1 MKWVTKW
8 NKLVTKWKIV
18 IKVPNHNQYFERNKL
33 IFLYH
38 VHNLRWK
45 KKETAIH
52 VFIENLI
59 FNMNW
64 KKIEWKT
71 KFQWNF
77 LFFMNSQ
84 K

>member
-18 IKVPNHNQYFERNKL
+18 IKVPNHNQYFEKNKL

-64 KKIEWKT
+64 KKNWMEGEISME
-71 KFQWNF
+71 FSIF
-77 LFFMNSQ
+77 HE
-84 K
+84 

>member
-18 IKVPNHNQYFERNKL
+18 IKVPNHNQYFVKNKL

-38 VHNLRWK
+38 VHNIRWK

-64 KKIEWKT
+64 KKNWMEDEISME
-71 KFQWNF
+71 FSIF
-77 LFFMNSQ
+77 HE
-84 K
+84 